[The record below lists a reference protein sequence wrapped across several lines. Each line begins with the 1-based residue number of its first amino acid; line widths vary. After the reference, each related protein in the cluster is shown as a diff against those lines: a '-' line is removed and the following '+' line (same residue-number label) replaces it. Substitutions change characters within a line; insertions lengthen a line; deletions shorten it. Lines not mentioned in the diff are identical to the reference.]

1 MRPLYSSLQ
10 TSQGLTIRPI
20 LKDYEMLPRLKE
32 IVGSTPTVPEENW
45 ICCPHIQRDILHKN
59 LMYYIEKD
67 PWPIPATEDREA
79 YHGDRHLE
87 WWCSGLLSVLEIERL
102 YQKYSQPIK
111 DNDVFFE
118 LGCSTGRI
126 LRHAAFQSACKLKT
140 WGCDINA
147 RSVDWV
153 QQFLP
158 KNLVVFQNTALP
170 TLPLPD
176 NSVDIIT
183 GCSIFTH
190 IDDLESAWLMELS
203 RILKPT
209 GIAFVTI
216 MSEKYWAKLNDSPQY
231 TWVKP
236 MLLSAHCEYPLASD
250 SFEKPMP
257 AKRITLSW
265 PGSVYNTTIFHHS
278 DYIHGCWGRYVDI
291 LDIMEQGIDI
301 QDLVIFRK
309 Y

>member
-1 MRPLYSSLQ
+1 
-10 TSQGLTIRPI
+10 
-20 LKDYEMLPRLKE
+20 
-32 IVGSTPTVPEENW
+32 
-45 ICCPHIQRDILHKN
+45 
-59 LMYYIEKD
+59 
-67 PWPIPATEDREA
+67 
-79 YHGDRHLE
+79 
-87 WWCSGLLSVLEIERL
+87 
-102 YQKYSQPIK
+102 
-111 DNDVFFE
+111 
-118 LGCSTGRI
+118 
-126 LRHAAFQSACKLKT
+126 
-140 WGCDINA
+140 
-147 RSVDWV
+147 
-153 QQFLP
+153 
-158 KNLVVFQNTALP
+158 
-170 TLPLPD
+170 
-176 NSVDIIT
+176 
-183 GCSIFTH
+183 
-190 IDDLESAWLMELS
+190 MELS

-278 DYIHGCWGRYVDI
+278 DYIHDCWGRYVDI